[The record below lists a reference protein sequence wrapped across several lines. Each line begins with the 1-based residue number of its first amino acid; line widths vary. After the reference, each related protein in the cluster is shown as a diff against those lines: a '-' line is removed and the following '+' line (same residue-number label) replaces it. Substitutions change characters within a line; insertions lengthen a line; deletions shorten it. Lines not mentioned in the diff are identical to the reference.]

1 MRAISKMSIVDSAEA
16 GQFAGNCPAQAV
28 EKAFGS
34 FDSLK

>member
-1 MRAISKMSIVDSAEA
+1 MENFADMKSACRQA
-16 GQFAGNCPAQAV
+16 GAQAV